1 MTWIYMSSKW
11 ASIRKILIT
20 KITGKSNHIMGNL
33 AVSVEIALSVSSVI
47 TIWTLNMFL
56 NVIFYFFKGKLIYV
70 DFRILQG
77 DIWPLVLVLFFCW
90 LRSCFCCL
98 RNVILDGKSKAW
110 SVWHRGD
117 TSLVNLWFCLWC
129 CSYIWS
135 NVSLHHF
142 YIAISCLSTDSDF
155 TSGIVFS
162 IVGATDFLATTTDSC
177 FTAKVDMSTSGYT
190 GSRPLRVA
198 NVRPDSSLIVEL
210 FKSNV
215 CNQN

>member
-1 MTWIYMSSKW
+1 MFPCTTST
-11 ASIRKILIT
+11 L
-20 KITGKSNHIMGNL
+20 
-33 AVSVEIALSVSSVI
+33 LS
-47 TIWTLNMFL
+47 
-56 NVIFYFFKGKLIYV
+56 
-70 DFRILQG
+70 
-77 DIWPLVLVLFFCW
+77 C
-90 LRSCFCCL
+90 
-98 RNVILDGKSKAW
+98 
-110 SVWHRGD
+110 
-117 TSLVNLWFCLWC
+117 
-129 CSYIWS
+129 
-135 NVSLHHF
+135 
-142 YIAISCLSTDSDF
+142 CLSTDSDF